1 MNMRKIY
8 LVSAAMLMT
17 AAVSFG
23 QNFNPTVEVTNTYQ
37 GNASEVHKP
46 LLGMNVPDSLLRFDL
61 DFDYEVFEKPY
72 QGAYSFKPYMLNMRP
87 AKDAWRGRKLY
98 LKAGAGYTLHPRFEF
113 VFSPEQS
120 GPFQMSVYASHKS
133 YFGNYHEIKPELKDD
148 LYRLEKSGNGFKGYD
163 ALTSAGF
170 DGRYNWD
177 RAILSFGLGYYGVA
191 AKDSRMS
198 RCLNAFD
205 FKARVRSNNDAESY
219 FYYDVAMKGRIAS
232 DKMDLD
238 KIPVRMYSGGLS
250 GKWNILSPDRQG
262 ESWFVLDGLAGTVLD
277 SRRSI
282 LVGFEGE
289 TASYGRF
296 YDGNIGRVA
305 LVPSYRFKSGRWNLN
320 LGVKL
325 EFMFRNDADTLSF
338 GKMGGGKGQ
347 IVYPDAHIS
356 FAVGGNVALYA
367 DATGGSRLNT
377 YSSQISENHHLNPSF
392 LVAPVYELITPLVDN
407 TVEKVNARI
416 GVRGSAASSFQFDVN
431 GGVGLYGNA
440 LMESGLF
447 TAGGDLVPAL
457 AYSDYNLI
465 YANALVGLRT
475 GRVKIDADFRYR
487 GVSFPDNDALNLG
500 FTLPKY
506 SGGVRASYDISSRL
520 YAGINVEAAS
530 WREGKCRKA
539 SFAGLGGD
547 EDDLTPVSQVTV
559 SEEIVKVRVPGYVDL
574 GVNCGYK
581 FNRKLEFW
589 LESGNLLCQTIQR
602 NPLYA
607 EKGLWV
613 TAGVSLN
620 L

>member
-1 MNMRKIY
+1 MRKIY

-87 AKDAWRGRKLY
+87 AKDAWRGRQLY
-98 LKAGAGYTLHPRFEF
+98 LKAGAGYTLHPQFEF
-113 VFSPEQS
+113 VFSPERK

-133 YFGNYHEIKPELKDD
+133 YFGNYHEIKPELQDG
-148 LYRLEKSGNGFKGYD
+148 LYRMKKSGGKFGGYD

-177 RAILSFGLGYYGVA
+177 RTILSFGIGYYGLA
-191 AKDSRMS
+191 AKDSVMS
-198 RCLNAFD
+198 RSYNAFD
-205 FKARVRSNNDAESY
+205 FNARVRSNNDSESY
-219 FYYDVAMKGRIAS
+219 FLYDIGLRGRVANDGLDYKSFSFPDGVTV
-232 DKMDLD
+232 DKQNENWVL
-238 KIPVRMYSGGLS
+238 
-250 GKWNILSPDRQG
+250 
-262 ESWFVLDGLAGTVLD
+262 LDGLVGPVVNN
-277 SRRSI
+277 SRSI
-282 LVGFEGE
+282 LVGFEAE
-289 TASYGRF
+289 SASYSRF

-305 LVPSYRFKSGRWNLN
+305 LIPSYRFKSGRWNLN

-356 FAVGGNVALYA
+356 FAAGGNVALYA

-530 WREGKCRKA
+530 WRDGKCA
-539 SFAGLGGD
+539 SVAS
-547 EDDLTPVSQVTV
+547 EDILD
-559 SEEIVKVRVPGYVDL
+559 VRVPGYVDL

-589 LESGNLLCQTIQR
+589 LESGNLLCQAIQR
-602 NPLYA
+602 NPFYA
-607 EKGLWV
+607 EKGPWV

>member
-133 YFGNYHEIKPELKDD
+133 YFGNYHEIKPELQDR
-148 LYRLEKSGNGFKGYD
+148 LYRMKKSGGKFGGYD

-177 RAILSFGLGYYGVA
+177 RTILSFGIGYYGLA
-191 AKDSRMS
+191 AKDSVMS
-198 RCLNAFD
+198 RSYNAFD
-205 FKARVRSNNDAESY
+205 FNARVRSNNDSESY
-219 FYYDVAMKGRIAS
+219 FLYDIGLRGRVANDGLDYKSFSFPDGVTV
-232 DKMDLD
+232 DKQNENWVL
-238 KIPVRMYSGGLS
+238 
-250 GKWNILSPDRQG
+250 
-262 ESWFVLDGLAGTVLD
+262 LDGLVGPVVNN
-277 SRRSI
+277 SRSI
-282 LVGFEGE
+282 LVGFEAE
-289 TASYGRF
+289 SASYSRF

-305 LVPSYRFKSGRWNLN
+305 LIPSYRFKSGRWNLN

-530 WREGKCRKA
+530 WRDGKCA
-539 SFAGLGGD
+539 SVAS
-547 EDDLTPVSQVTV
+547 EDILD
-559 SEEIVKVRVPGYVDL
+559 VRVPGYVDL

-581 FNRKLEFW
+581 FNRKWTLW

-602 NPLYA
+602 TPFYA
-607 EKGLWV
+607 EKGPWV
-613 TAGVSLN
+613 TAGISLN

>member
-87 AKDAWRGRKLY
+87 AKDAWRGCQLY

-133 YFGNYHEIKPELKDD
+133 YFGNYHEIKPELQDG
-148 LYRLEKSGNGFKGYD
+148 LYRMKKSGGKFGGYD

-177 RAILSFGLGYYGVA
+177 RTILSFGIGYYGLA
-191 AKDSRMS
+191 AKDSVMS
-198 RCLNAFD
+198 RSYNAFD
-205 FKARVRSNNDAESY
+205 FNARVRSNNDSESY
-219 FYYDVAMKGRIAS
+219 FLYDIELRGRVANDGLDYKSFSFPEGVS
-232 DKMDLD
+232 VDKQNENWVL
-238 KIPVRMYSGGLS
+238 
-250 GKWNILSPDRQG
+250 
-262 ESWFVLDGLAGTVLD
+262 LDGLVGPVVNN
-277 SRRSI
+277 SRSI
-282 LVGFEGE
+282 LVGFEAE
-289 TASYGRF
+289 SASYSRF
-296 YDGNIGRVA
+296 YDGNVGRVA
-305 LVPSYRFKSGRWNLN
+305 LIPSYRFKSGRWNLN

-356 FAVGGNVALYA
+356 FAAGGNVALYA

-530 WREGKCRKA
+530 WRDGKCA
-539 SFAGLGGD
+539 SVAS
-547 EDDLTPVSQVTV
+547 EDILD
-559 SEEIVKVRVPGYVDL
+559 VRVPGYVDL

-589 LESGNLLCQTIQR
+589 LESGNLLCQAIQR
-602 NPLYA
+602 NPFYA
-607 EKGLWV
+607 EKGPWV

>member
-87 AKDAWRGRKLY
+87 AKDAWRGRQLY

-133 YFGNYHEIKPELKDD
+133 YFGNYHEIKPELQDG
-148 LYRLEKSGNGFKGYD
+148 LYRMKKSGGKFGGYD

-177 RAILSFGLGYYGVA
+177 RTILSFGIGYYGLA
-191 AKDSRMS
+191 AKDSVMS
-198 RCLNAFD
+198 RSYNAFD
-205 FKARVRSNNDAESY
+205 FNARVRSNNDSESY
-219 FYYDVAMKGRIAS
+219 FLYDIELRGRVANDGLDYKSFSFPDGVTV
-232 DKMDLD
+232 DKQNENWVL
-238 KIPVRMYSGGLS
+238 
-250 GKWNILSPDRQG
+250 
-262 ESWFVLDGLAGTVLD
+262 LDGLVGPVVNN
-277 SRRSI
+277 SRSI
-282 LVGFEGE
+282 LVGFEAE
-289 TASYGRF
+289 SASYSRF

-305 LVPSYRFKSGRWNLN
+305 LIPSYRFKSGRWNLN

-356 FAVGGNVALYA
+356 FAAGGNVALYA

-530 WREGKCRKA
+530 WRDGKCA
-539 SFAGLGGD
+539 SVAS
-547 EDDLTPVSQVTV
+547 EDILD
-559 SEEIVKVRVPGYVDL
+559 VRVPGYVDL

-581 FNRKLEFW
+581 FNRKWTLW

-602 NPLYA
+602 TPFYA
-607 EKGLWV
+607 EKGPWF
-613 TAGVSLN
+613 TAGISLN

>member
-87 AKDAWRGRKLY
+87 AKDAWRGRQLY
-98 LKAGAGYTLHPRFEF
+98 LKAGAGYTLHPQFEF

-133 YFGNYHEIKPELKDD
+133 YFGNYHEIKPELQDG
-148 LYRLEKSGNGFKGYD
+148 LYRMKKSGGKFGGYD

-177 RAILSFGLGYYGVA
+177 RTILSFGIGYYGLA
-191 AKDSRMS
+191 AKDSVMS
-198 RCLNAFD
+198 RSYNAFD
-205 FKARVRSNNDAESY
+205 FNARVRSNNDSESY
-219 FYYDVAMKGRIAS
+219 FLYDIGLRGRVANDGLDYKSFSFPDGVTV
-232 DKMDLD
+232 DKQNENWVL
-238 KIPVRMYSGGLS
+238 
-250 GKWNILSPDRQG
+250 
-262 ESWFVLDGLAGTVLD
+262 LDGLVGPVVNN
-277 SRRSI
+277 SRSI
-282 LVGFEGE
+282 LVGFEAE
-289 TASYGRF
+289 SASYSRF

-305 LVPSYRFKSGRWNLN
+305 LIPSYRFKSGRWNLN

-356 FAVGGNVALYA
+356 FAAGGNVALYA
-367 DATGGSRLNT
+367 DAIGGSRLNT

-530 WREGKCRKA
+530 WRDGKCA
-539 SFAGLGGD
+539 SVAS
-547 EDDLTPVSQVTV
+547 EDILD
-559 SEEIVKVRVPGYVDL
+559 VRVPGYVDL

-589 LESGNLLCQTIQR
+589 LESGNLLCQAIQR
-602 NPLYA
+602 NPFYA
-607 EKGLWV
+607 EKGPWV

>member
-87 AKDAWRGRKLY
+87 AKDAWRGRQLY
-98 LKAGAGYTLHPRFEF
+98 LKAGAGYTLHPQFEF

-133 YFGNYHEIKPELKDD
+133 YFGNYHEIKPELQDG
-148 LYRLEKSGNGFKGYD
+148 LYRMKKSGGKFGGYD

-177 RAILSFGLGYYGVA
+177 RTILSFGIGYYGLA
-191 AKDSRMS
+191 AKDSVMS
-198 RCLNAFD
+198 RSYNAFD
-205 FKARVRSNNDAESY
+205 FNARVRSNNDSESY
-219 FYYDVAMKGRIAS
+219 FLYDIGLRGRVANDGLDYKSFSFPDGVTV
-232 DKMDLD
+232 DKQNENRVL
-238 KIPVRMYSGGLS
+238 
-250 GKWNILSPDRQG
+250 
-262 ESWFVLDGLAGTVLD
+262 LDGLVGPVVNN
-277 SRRSI
+277 SRSI
-282 LVGFEGE
+282 LVGFEAE
-289 TASYGRF
+289 SASYSRF

-305 LVPSYRFKSGRWNLN
+305 LIPSYRFKSGRWNLN

-356 FAVGGNVALYA
+356 FAAGGNVALYA

-440 LMESGLF
+440 LMESGF
-447 TAGGDLVPAL
+447 FNADGDLVPSL
-457 AYSDYNLI
+457 TYSDINLI
-465 YANALVGLRT
+465 YANVLLGWKSN
-475 GRVKIDADFRYR
+475 RVKVDADFRYR
-487 GVSFPDNDALNLG
+487 GVSFPDKDAMNLG
-500 FTLPKY
+500 FALPKY
-506 SGGVRASYDISSRL
+506 GGGLRATYDISSRL
-520 YAGINVEAAS
+520 YAGVAVEASS
-530 WREGKCRKA
+530 WREGKC
-539 SFAGLGGD
+539 
-547 EDDLTPVSQVTV
+547 VSAV
-559 SEEIVKVRVPGYVDL
+559 SEELAKVRVPGYVDL

-589 LESGNLLCQTIQR
+589 LESGNLLCQAIQR
-602 NPLYA
+602 NPFYA
-607 EKGLWV
+607 EKGPWV

>member
-87 AKDAWRGRKLY
+87 AKDAWRGRQLY
-98 LKAGAGYTLHPRFEF
+98 LKAGAGYTLHPQFEF
-113 VFSPEQS
+113 VYSPEQS

-133 YFGNYHEIKPELKDD
+133 YFGNYHEIAPQMKEDGV
-148 LYRLEKSGNGFKGYD
+148 YRLKKSGGKFGGYD

-177 RAILSFGLGYYGVA
+177 RTILSFGIGYYGLA
-191 AKDSRMS
+191 AKDSVMS
-198 RCLNAFD
+198 RSYNAFD
-205 FKARVRSNNDAESY
+205 FNARVRSNNDSESY
-219 FYYDVAMKGRIAS
+219 FLYDIGLRGRVANDGLDYKSFSFPDGVTV
-232 DKMDLD
+232 DKQNENWVL
-238 KIPVRMYSGGLS
+238 
-250 GKWNILSPDRQG
+250 
-262 ESWFVLDGLAGTVLD
+262 LDGLVGPVVNN
-277 SRRSI
+277 SRSI
-282 LVGFEGE
+282 LVGFEAE
-289 TASYGRF
+289 SASYSRF

-305 LVPSYRFKSGRWNLN
+305 LIPSYRFKSGRWNLN

-338 GKMGGGKGQ
+338 GKMSGGKGQ

-356 FAVGGNVALYA
+356 FAAGGNVALYA

-530 WREGKCRKA
+530 WRDGKCA
-539 SFAGLGGD
+539 SVAS
-547 EDDLTPVSQVTV
+547 EDILD
-559 SEEIVKVRVPGYVDL
+559 VRVPGYVDL

-581 FNRKLEFW
+581 FNRKWTLW

-602 NPLYA
+602 TPFYA
-607 EKGLWV
+607 EKGPWV
-613 TAGVSLN
+613 TAGISLN

>member
-1 MNMRKIY
+1 MRKIY

-87 AKDAWRGRKLY
+87 AKDAWRGRQLY

-133 YFGNYHEIKPELKDD
+133 YFGNYHEIKPELQDG
-148 LYRLEKSGNGFKGYD
+148 LYRMKKSGGKFGGYD

-177 RAILSFGLGYYGVA
+177 RTILSFGIGYYGLA
-191 AKDSRMS
+191 AKDSVMS
-198 RCLNAFD
+198 RSYNAFD
-205 FKARVRSNNDAESY
+205 FNARVRSNNDSESY
-219 FYYDVAMKGRIAS
+219 FLYDIGLRGRVANDGLDYKSFSFPDGVTV
-232 DKMDLD
+232 DKQNENWVL
-238 KIPVRMYSGGLS
+238 
-250 GKWNILSPDRQG
+250 
-262 ESWFVLDGLAGTVLD
+262 LDGLVGPVVNN
-277 SRRSI
+277 SRSF
-282 LVGFEGE
+282 LVGFEAE
-289 TASYGRF
+289 SASYSRF

-305 LVPSYRFKSGRWNLN
+305 LIPSYRFKSGRWNLN

-356 FAVGGNVALYA
+356 FAAGGNVALYA

-440 LMESGLF
+440 LMESGF
-447 TAGGDLVPAL
+447 FNADGDLVPSL
-457 AYSDYNLI
+457 TYSDINLI
-465 YANALVGLRT
+465 YANVLLGWKSN
-475 GRVKIDADFRYR
+475 RVKVDADFRYR
-487 GVSFPDNDALNLG
+487 GVSFPDKDAMNLG
-500 FTLPKY
+500 FALPKY
-506 SGGVRASYDISSRL
+506 SGGLRATYDISSRL
-520 YAGINVEAAS
+520 YAGVAMEASS
-530 WREGKCRKA
+530 WREGKC
-539 SFAGLGGD
+539 
-547 EDDLTPVSQVTV
+547 VSAV
-559 SEEIVKVRVPGYVDL
+559 SEELAKVRVPGYVDL

-589 LESGNLLCQTIQR
+589 LESGNLLCQAIQR
-602 NPLYA
+602 NPFYA
-607 EKGLWV
+607 EKGPWV

>member
-87 AKDAWRGRKLY
+87 AKDAWRGRQLY
-98 LKAGAGYTLHPRFEF
+98 LKAGAGYTLHPQFEF

-133 YFGNYHEIKPELKDD
+133 YFGNYHEIKPELQDG
-148 LYRLEKSGNGFKGYD
+148 LYRMKKSGGKFGGYD

-177 RAILSFGLGYYGVA
+177 RTILSFGIGYYGLA
-191 AKDSRMS
+191 AKDSVMS
-198 RCLNAFD
+198 RSYNAFD
-205 FKARVRSNNDAESY
+205 FNARVRSNNDSESY
-219 FYYDVAMKGRIAS
+219 FLYDIGLRGRVANDGLDYKSFSFPDGVTV
-232 DKMDLD
+232 DKQNENWVL
-238 KIPVRMYSGGLS
+238 
-250 GKWNILSPDRQG
+250 
-262 ESWFVLDGLAGTVLD
+262 LDGLVGPVVNN
-277 SRRSI
+277 SRSI
-282 LVGFEGE
+282 LVGFEAE
-289 TASYGRF
+289 SASYSRF

-305 LVPSYRFKSGRWNLN
+305 LIPSYRFKSGRWNLN

-356 FAVGGNVALYA
+356 FAAGGNVALYA

-530 WREGKCRKA
+530 WRDGKCA
-539 SFAGLGGD
+539 SVAS
-547 EDDLTPVSQVTV
+547 EDILD
-559 SEEIVKVRVPGYVDL
+559 VRVPGYVDL

-581 FNRKLEFW
+581 FNRKWTLW

-602 NPLYA
+602 TPFYA
-607 EKGLWV
+607 EKGPWV
-613 TAGVSLN
+613 TAGISLN

>member
-37 GNASEVHKP
+37 GNASEVRKP

-87 AKDAWRGRKLY
+87 AKDAWRGRQLY

-148 LYRLEKSGNGFKGYD
+148 LYRLEESGNGFKGYD

-177 RAILSFGLGYYGVA
+177 RAILSFGLGYYGLA
-191 AKDSRMS
+191 AKDSVMS
-198 RCLNAFD
+198 RSYNAFD
-205 FKARVRSNNDAESY
+205 FNARVRSNNDSESY
-219 FYYDVAMKGRIAS
+219 FLYDIGLRGRVANDGLDYKSFSFPDGVTV
-232 DKMDLD
+232 DKQNENWVL
-238 KIPVRMYSGGLS
+238 
-250 GKWNILSPDRQG
+250 
-262 ESWFVLDGLAGTVLD
+262 LDGLVGPVVNN
-277 SRRSI
+277 SRSI
-282 LVGFEGE
+282 LVGFEAE
-289 TASYGRF
+289 SASYSRF

-305 LVPSYRFKSGRWNLN
+305 LIPSYRFKSGRWNLN

-530 WREGKCRKA
+530 WRDGKCA
-539 SFAGLGGD
+539 SVAS
-547 EDDLTPVSQVTV
+547 EDILD
-559 SEEIVKVRVPGYVDL
+559 VRVPGYVDL

-581 FNRKLEFW
+581 FNRKWTLW

-602 NPLYA
+602 TPFYA
-607 EKGLWV
+607 EKGPWF
-613 TAGVSLN
+613 TAGISLN

>member
-1 MNMRKIY
+1 MRKIY

-87 AKDAWRGRKLY
+87 AKDAWRGRRLY

-133 YFGNYHEIKPELKDD
+133 YFGNYHEIKPELQDG
-148 LYRLEKSGNGFKGYD
+148 LYRMKKSGGKFGGYD

-177 RAILSFGLGYYGVA
+177 RTILSFGIGYYGLA
-191 AKDSRMS
+191 AKDSVMS
-198 RCLNAFD
+198 RSYNAFD
-205 FKARVRSNNDAESY
+205 FNARVRSNNDSESY
-219 FYYDVAMKGRIAS
+219 FLYDIELRGRVANDGLDYKSFSFPDGVTV
-232 DKMDLD
+232 DKQNENWVL
-238 KIPVRMYSGGLS
+238 
-250 GKWNILSPDRQG
+250 
-262 ESWFVLDGLAGTVLD
+262 LDGLVGPVVNN
-277 SRRSI
+277 SRSI
-282 LVGFEGE
+282 LVGFEAE
-289 TASYGRF
+289 SASYSRF

-305 LVPSYRFKSGRWNLN
+305 LIPSYRFKSGRWNLN

-530 WREGKCRKA
+530 WRDGKCA
-539 SFAGLGGD
+539 SVAS
-547 EDDLTPVSQVTV
+547 EDILD
-559 SEEIVKVRVPGYVDL
+559 VRVPGYVDL

-581 FNRKLEFW
+581 FNRKWTLW

-602 NPLYA
+602 TPFYA
-607 EKGLWV
+607 EKGPWV
-613 TAGVSLN
+613 TAGISLN

>member
-46 LLGMNVPDSLLRFDL
+46 LLGMNIPDSLLHFDL

-87 AKDAWRGRKLY
+87 AKDAWRGRQLY
-98 LKAGAGYTLHPRFEF
+98 LKAGAGYTLHPQFEF
-113 VFSPEQS
+113 VYSPEQS

-133 YFGNYHEIKPELKDD
+133 YFGNYHEIKPELQDG
-148 LYRLEKSGNGFKGYD
+148 LYRMKKSGGKFGGYD

-177 RAILSFGLGYYGVA
+177 RTILSFGIGYYGLA
-191 AKDSRMS
+191 AKDSVMS
-198 RCLNAFD
+198 RSYNAFD
-205 FKARVRSNNDAESY
+205 FNARVRSNNDSESY
-219 FYYDVAMKGRIAS
+219 FLYDIGLRGRVANDGLDYKSFSFPDGVTV
-232 DKMDLD
+232 DKQNENRVL
-238 KIPVRMYSGGLS
+238 
-250 GKWNILSPDRQG
+250 
-262 ESWFVLDGLAGTVLD
+262 LDGLVGPVVNN
-277 SRRSI
+277 SRSI
-282 LVGFEGE
+282 LVGFEAE
-289 TASYGRF
+289 SASYSRF

-305 LVPSYRFKSGRWNLN
+305 LIPSYRFKSGRWNLN

-356 FAVGGNVALYA
+356 FAAGGNVALYA

-377 YSSQISENHHLNPSF
+377 YSSQISENHHLNPSL

-440 LMESGLF
+440 LMESGF
-447 TAGGDLVPAL
+447 FNAEGDLVPSL
-457 AYSDYNLI
+457 TYSDINLI
-465 YANALVGLRT
+465 YANVLLGWKSN
-475 GRVKIDADFRYR
+475 RVKVDADFRYR
-487 GVSFPDNDALNLG
+487 GVSFPDNDAMNLG

-506 SGGVRASYDISSRL
+506 SGGVRASYDISSRV

-530 WREGKCRKA
+530 WRDGKCA
-539 SFAGLGGD
+539 SVAS
-547 EDDLTPVSQVTV
+547 EDILD
-559 SEEIVKVRVPGYVDL
+559 VRVPGYVDL

-589 LESGNLLCQTIQR
+589 LESGNLLCQAIQR
-602 NPLYA
+602 NPFYA
-607 EKGLWV
+607 EKGPWV

>member
-87 AKDAWRGRKLY
+87 AKDAWRGRQLY
-98 LKAGAGYTLHPRFEF
+98 LKAGAGYTLHPQFEF
-113 VFSPEQS
+113 VYSPEQS

-133 YFGNYHEIKPELKDD
+133 YFGNYHEIKPELQDG
-148 LYRLEKSGNGFKGYD
+148 LYRMKKSGGKFGGYD

-177 RAILSFGLGYYGVA
+177 RTILSFGIGYYGLA
-191 AKDSRMS
+191 AKDSVMS
-198 RCLNAFD
+198 RSYNAFD
-205 FKARVRSNNDAESY
+205 FNARVRSNNDSESY
-219 FYYDVAMKGRIAS
+219 FLYDIGLRGRVANDGLDYKSFSFPDGVTV
-232 DKMDLD
+232 DKQNENWVL
-238 KIPVRMYSGGLS
+238 
-250 GKWNILSPDRQG
+250 
-262 ESWFVLDGLAGTVLD
+262 LDGLVGPVVNN
-277 SRRSI
+277 SRSI
-282 LVGFEGE
+282 LVGFEAE
-289 TASYGRF
+289 SASYSRF

-305 LVPSYRFKSGRWNLN
+305 LIPSYRFKSGRWNLN

-356 FAVGGNVALYA
+356 FAAGGNVALYA

-407 TVEKVNARI
+407 TVEKVNAKI

-487 GVSFPDNDALNLG
+487 GVSFPDNDALNLW

-530 WREGKCRKA
+530 WRDGKCA
-539 SFAGLGGD
+539 SVAS
-547 EDDLTPVSQVTV
+547 EDILD
-559 SEEIVKVRVPGYVDL
+559 VRVPGYVDL

-581 FNRKLEFW
+581 FNRKWTLW

-602 NPLYA
+602 TPFYA
-607 EKGLWV
+607 EKGPWV
-613 TAGVSLN
+613 TAGISLN

>member
-87 AKDAWRGRKLY
+87 AKDAWRGRQLY

-148 LYRLEKSGNGFKGYD
+148 LYRMKKSGGKFGGYD

-177 RAILSFGLGYYGVA
+177 RTILSFGIGYYGLA
-191 AKDSRMS
+191 AKDSVMS
-198 RCLNAFD
+198 RSYNAFD
-205 FKARVRSNNDAESY
+205 FNARVRSNNDSESY
-219 FYYDVAMKGRIAS
+219 FLYDIGLRGRVANDGLDYKSFSFPDGVTV
-232 DKMDLD
+232 DKQNENWVL
-238 KIPVRMYSGGLS
+238 
-250 GKWNILSPDRQG
+250 
-262 ESWFVLDGLAGTVLD
+262 LDGLVGPVVNN
-277 SRRSI
+277 SRSI
-282 LVGFEGE
+282 LVGFEAE
-289 TASYGRF
+289 SASYSRF

-305 LVPSYRFKSGRWNLN
+305 LIPSYRFKSGRWNLN

-447 TAGGDLVPAL
+447 TPAETL
-457 AYSDYNLI
+457 C
-465 YANALVGLRT
+465 LRWH
-475 GRVKIDADFRYR
+475 I
-487 GVSFPDNDALNLG
+487 
-500 FTLPKY
+500 
-506 SGGVRASYDISSRL
+506 
-520 YAGINVEAAS
+520 
-530 WREGKCRKA
+530 
-539 SFAGLGGD
+539 
-547 EDDLTPVSQVTV
+547 
-559 SEEIVKVRVPGYVDL
+559 
-574 GVNCGYK
+574 
-581 FNRKLEFW
+581 
-589 LESGNLLCQTIQR
+589 QTTI
-602 NPLYA
+602 
-607 EKGLWV
+607 
-613 TAGVSLN
+613 
-620 L
+620 

>member
-87 AKDAWRGRKLY
+87 AKDAWRGRQLY
-98 LKAGAGYTLHPRFEF
+98 LKAGAGYTLHPQFEF
-113 VFSPEQS
+113 VYSPEQS

-133 YFGNYHEIKPELKDD
+133 YFGNYHEIKPELQDG
-148 LYRLEKSGNGFKGYD
+148 LYRIKKSGGKFGGYD

-177 RAILSFGLGYYGVA
+177 RTILSFGIGYYGLA
-191 AKDSRMS
+191 AKDSVMS
-198 RCLNAFD
+198 RSYNAFD
-205 FKARVRSNNDAESY
+205 FNARVRSNNDSESY
-219 FYYDVAMKGRIAS
+219 FLYDIGLRGRVANDGLDYKSFSFPDGVTV
-232 DKMDLD
+232 DKQNENWVL
-238 KIPVRMYSGGLS
+238 
-250 GKWNILSPDRQG
+250 
-262 ESWFVLDGLAGTVLD
+262 LDGLVGPVVNN
-277 SRRSI
+277 SRSI
-282 LVGFEGE
+282 LVGFEAE
-289 TASYGRF
+289 SASYSRF

-305 LVPSYRFKSGRWNLN
+305 LIPSYRFKSGRWNLN

-530 WREGKCRKA
+530 WRDGKCA
-539 SFAGLGGD
+539 SVAS
-547 EDDLTPVSQVTV
+547 EDILD
-559 SEEIVKVRVPGYVDL
+559 VRVPGYVDL

-581 FNRKLEFW
+581 FNRKWTLW

-602 NPLYA
+602 TPFYA
-607 EKGLWV
+607 EKGPWF
-613 TAGVSLN
+613 TAGISLN

>member
-1 MNMRKIY
+1 MRKIY

-87 AKDAWRGRKLY
+87 AKDAWRGRQLY
-98 LKAGAGYTLHPRFEF
+98 LKAGAGYTLHPQFEF

-133 YFGNYHEIKPELKDD
+133 YFGNYHEIKPELQDG
-148 LYRLEKSGNGFKGYD
+148 LYRMKKSGGKFGGYD

-177 RAILSFGLGYYGVA
+177 RTILSFGIGYYGLA
-191 AKDSRMS
+191 AKDSVMS
-198 RCLNAFD
+198 RSYNAFD
-205 FKARVRSNNDAESY
+205 FNARVRSNNDSESY
-219 FYYDVAMKGRIAS
+219 FLYDIELRGRVANDGLDYKSFSFPEGVS
-232 DKMDLD
+232 VDKQNENWVL
-238 KIPVRMYSGGLS
+238 
-250 GKWNILSPDRQG
+250 
-262 ESWFVLDGLAGTVLD
+262 LDGLVGPVVNN
-277 SRRSI
+277 SRSI
-282 LVGFEGE
+282 LVGFEAE
-289 TASYGRF
+289 SASYSRF
-296 YDGNIGRVA
+296 YDGNVGRVA
-305 LVPSYRFKSGRWNLN
+305 LIPSYRFKSGRWNLN

-356 FAVGGNVALYA
+356 FAAGGNVALYA

-530 WREGKCRKA
+530 WRDGKCA
-539 SFAGLGGD
+539 SVAS
-547 EDDLTPVSQVTV
+547 EDILD
-559 SEEIVKVRVPGYVDL
+559 VRVPGYVDL

-589 LESGNLLCQTIQR
+589 LESGNLLCQAIQR
-602 NPLYA
+602 NPFYA
-607 EKGLWV
+607 EKGPWV

>member
-46 LLGMNVPDSLLRFDL
+46 LLGMNIPDSLLHFDL

-87 AKDAWRGRKLY
+87 AKDAWRGRQLY
-98 LKAGAGYTLHPRFEF
+98 LKAGAGYTLHPQFEF
-113 VFSPEQS
+113 VFSPEQG

-133 YFGNYHEIKPELKDD
+133 YFGNYHEIKPELQDG
-148 LYRLEKSGNGFKGYD
+148 LYRMKKSGGKFGGYD

-177 RAILSFGLGYYGVA
+177 RTILSFGIGYYGLA
-191 AKDSRMS
+191 AKDSVMS
-198 RCLNAFD
+198 RSYNAFD
-205 FKARVRSNNDAESY
+205 FNARVRSNNDSESY
-219 FYYDVAMKGRIAS
+219 FLYDIGLRGRVANDGLDYKSFSFPDGVTV
-232 DKMDLD
+232 DKQNENWVL
-238 KIPVRMYSGGLS
+238 
-250 GKWNILSPDRQG
+250 
-262 ESWFVLDGLAGTVLD
+262 LDGLVGPVVNN
-277 SRRSI
+277 SRSI
-282 LVGFEGE
+282 LVGFEAE
-289 TASYGRF
+289 SASYSRF
-296 YDGNIGRVA
+296 YDGNVGRVA
-305 LVPSYRFKSGRWNLN
+305 LIPSYRFKSGRWNLN

-356 FAVGGNVALYA
+356 FAAGGNVALYA

-377 YSSQISENHHLNPSF
+377 YSSQISENHHLNPSL

-440 LMESGLF
+440 LMESGF
-447 TAGGDLVPAL
+447 FNAEGDLVPSL
-457 AYSDYNLI
+457 TYSDINLI
-465 YANALVGLRT
+465 YANVLLGWKSN
-475 GRVKIDADFRYR
+475 RVKVDADFRYK
-487 GVSFPDNDALNLG
+487 GVSFPDKDAKNLG
-500 FTLPKY
+500 FALPKY
-506 SGGVRASYDISSRL
+506 GGGLRVTYDISSRL
-520 YAGINVEAAS
+520 YAGVAMEASS
-530 WREGKCRKA
+530 WREGKC
-539 SFAGLGGD
+539 
-547 EDDLTPVSQVTV
+547 VSAV
-559 SEEIVKVRVPGYVDL
+559 SEELAKVRVPGYVDL

>member
-133 YFGNYHEIKPELKDD
+133 YFGNYHEIKPELQDG
-148 LYRLEKSGNGFKGYD
+148 LYRMKKSGGKFGGYD

-177 RAILSFGLGYYGVA
+177 RTILSFGIGYYGLA
-191 AKDSRMS
+191 AKDSVMS
-198 RCLNAFD
+198 RSYNAFD
-205 FKARVRSNNDAESY
+205 FNARVRSNNDSESY
-219 FYYDVAMKGRIAS
+219 FLYDIGLRGRVANDGLDYKSFSFPDGVTV
-232 DKMDLD
+232 DKQNENWVL
-238 KIPVRMYSGGLS
+238 
-250 GKWNILSPDRQG
+250 
-262 ESWFVLDGLAGTVLD
+262 LDGLVGPVVNN
-277 SRRSI
+277 SRSI
-282 LVGFEGE
+282 LVGFEAE
-289 TASYGRF
+289 SASYSRF

-305 LVPSYRFKSGRWNLN
+305 LIPSYRFKSGRWNLN

-530 WREGKCRKA
+530 WRDGKCA
-539 SFAGLGGD
+539 SVAS
-547 EDDLTPVSQVTV
+547 EDILD
-559 SEEIVKVRVPGYVDL
+559 VRVPGYVDL

-581 FNRKLEFW
+581 FNRKWTLW

-602 NPLYA
+602 TPFYA
-607 EKGLWV
+607 EKGPWF
-613 TAGVSLN
+613 TAGISLN

>member
-1 MNMRKIY
+1 MRKIY

-87 AKDAWRGRKLY
+87 AKDAWRGRQLY

-120 GPFQMSVYASHKS
+120 GPFQMSAYASHKS
-133 YFGNYHEIKPELKDD
+133 YFGNYHEIKPELQDG
-148 LYRLEKSGNGFKGYD
+148 LYRMKKSGGKFGGYD

-177 RAILSFGLGYYGVA
+177 RTILSFGIGYYGLA
-191 AKDSRMS
+191 AKDSVMS
-198 RCLNAFD
+198 RSYNAFD
-205 FKARVRSNNDAESY
+205 FNARVRSNNDSESY
-219 FYYDVAMKGRIAS
+219 FLYDIGLRGRVANDGLDYKSFSFPDGVTV
-232 DKMDLD
+232 DKQNENWVL
-238 KIPVRMYSGGLS
+238 
-250 GKWNILSPDRQG
+250 
-262 ESWFVLDGLAGTVLD
+262 LDGLVGPVVNN
-277 SRRSI
+277 SRSI
-282 LVGFEGE
+282 LVGFEAE
-289 TASYGRF
+289 SASYSRF

-305 LVPSYRFKSGRWNLN
+305 LIPSYRFKSGRWNLN

-530 WREGKCRKA
+530 WRDGKCA
-539 SFAGLGGD
+539 SVAS
-547 EDDLTPVSQVTV
+547 EDILD
-559 SEEIVKVRVPGYVDL
+559 VRVPGYVDL

-581 FNRKLEFW
+581 FNRKWTLW

-602 NPLYA
+602 TPFYA
-607 EKGLWV
+607 EKGPWV
-613 TAGVSLN
+613 TAGISLN

>member
-87 AKDAWRGRKLY
+87 AKDAWRGRQLY
-98 LKAGAGYTLHPRFEF
+98 LKAGAGYTLHPQFEF

-133 YFGNYHEIKPELKDD
+133 YFGNYHEIKPELQDG
-148 LYRLEKSGNGFKGYD
+148 LYRMKKSGGKFGGYD

-177 RAILSFGLGYYGVA
+177 RTILSFGIGYYGLA
-191 AKDSRMS
+191 AKDSVMS
-198 RCLNAFD
+198 RSYNAFD
-205 FKARVRSNNDAESY
+205 FNARVRSNNDSESY
-219 FYYDVAMKGRIAS
+219 FLYDIGLRGRVANDGLDYKSFSFPEGVTV
-232 DKMDLD
+232 DKQNENWVL
-238 KIPVRMYSGGLS
+238 
-250 GKWNILSPDRQG
+250 
-262 ESWFVLDGLAGTVLD
+262 LDGLVGPVVNN
-277 SRRSI
+277 SRSF
-282 LVGFEGE
+282 LVGFEAE
-289 TASYGRF
+289 SASYSRF

-305 LVPSYRFKSGRWNLN
+305 LIPSYRFKSGRWNLN

-356 FAVGGNVALYA
+356 FAAGGNVALYA

-440 LMESGLF
+440 LMESGF
-447 TAGGDLVPAL
+447 FNADGDLVPSL
-457 AYSDYNLI
+457 TYSDINLI
-465 YANALVGLRT
+465 YANVLLGWKSN
-475 GRVKIDADFRYR
+475 RVKVDADFRYR
-487 GVSFPDNDALNLG
+487 GVSFPDKDAMNLG
-500 FTLPKY
+500 FALPKY
-506 SGGVRASYDISSRL
+506 SGGLRATYDISSRL
-520 YAGINVEAAS
+520 YAGVAVEASS
-530 WREGKCRKA
+530 WREGKC
-539 SFAGLGGD
+539 
-547 EDDLTPVSQVTV
+547 VSAV
-559 SEEIVKVRVPGYVDL
+559 SEELAKVRVPGYVDL

-589 LESGNLLCQTIQR
+589 LESGNLLCQAIQR
-602 NPLYA
+602 NPFYA
-607 EKGLWV
+607 EKGPWV

>member
-87 AKDAWRGRKLY
+87 AKDAWRGRQLY
-98 LKAGAGYTLHPRFEF
+98 LKAGAGYTLHPQFEF
-113 VFSPEQS
+113 VYSPEQS

-133 YFGNYHEIKPELKDD
+133 YFGNYHEIKPELQDG
-148 LYRLEKSGNGFKGYD
+148 LYRMKKSGGKFGGYD

-177 RAILSFGLGYYGVA
+177 RTILSFGIGYYGLA
-191 AKDSRMS
+191 AKDSVMS
-198 RCLNAFD
+198 RSYNAFD
-205 FKARVRSNNDAESY
+205 FNARVRSNNDSESY
-219 FYYDVAMKGRIAS
+219 FLYDIGLRGRVANDGLDYKSFSFPDGVTV
-232 DKMDLD
+232 DKQNENWVL
-238 KIPVRMYSGGLS
+238 
-250 GKWNILSPDRQG
+250 
-262 ESWFVLDGLAGTVLD
+262 LDGLVGPVVNN
-277 SRRSI
+277 SRSI
-282 LVGFEGE
+282 LVGFEAE
-289 TASYGRF
+289 SASYSRF

-305 LVPSYRFKSGRWNLN
+305 LIPSYRFKSGRWNLN

-347 IVYPDAHIS
+347 IVYPDVHVS
-356 FAVGGNVALYA
+356 FAAGNGVALYA

-377 YSSQISENHHLNPSF
+377 YSSQISRNHHFNPSF
-392 LVAPVYELITPLVDN
+392 LVPANLDLMTSLVDN
-407 TVEKVNARI
+407 TVENLNAKV
-416 GVRGSAASSFQFDVN
+416 GVRGSISSSFRFDLN
-431 GGVGLYGNA
+431 GGVGIYENLM
-440 LMESGLF
+440 MESGRF
-447 TAGGDLVPAL
+447 VQNSFSPDV
-457 AYSDYNLI
+457 AYSDANII
-465 YANALVGLRT
+465 YANALMGLQA
-475 GRVKIDADFRYR
+475 GRFNVDADLRFRNL
-487 GVSFPDNDALNLG
+487 SFPDNDADNLG
-500 FTLPKY
+500 FALPKY
-506 SGGVRASYDISSRL
+506 SGGIKLTYNINSRL
-520 YAGINVEAAS
+520 YAGFSVEASS
-530 WREGKCRKA
+530 WREGKYRKA

-547 EDDLTPVSQVTV
+547 EDDLTPVSPVTV

-581 FNRKLEFW
+581 FNRKLELW

>member
-37 GNASEVHKP
+37 GNASEVRKP

-133 YFGNYHEIKPELKDD
+133 YFGNYHEIKPELQDG
-148 LYRLEKSGNGFKGYD
+148 LYRMKKSGGKFGGYD

-177 RAILSFGLGYYGVA
+177 RTILSFGIGYYGLA
-191 AKDSRMS
+191 AKDSVMS
-198 RCLNAFD
+198 RSYNAFD
-205 FKARVRSNNDAESY
+205 FNARVRSNNDSESY
-219 FYYDVAMKGRIAS
+219 FLYDIGLRGRVANDGLDYKSFSFPDGVTV
-232 DKMDLD
+232 DKQNENWVL
-238 KIPVRMYSGGLS
+238 
-250 GKWNILSPDRQG
+250 
-262 ESWFVLDGLAGTVLD
+262 LDGLVGPVVNN
-277 SRRSI
+277 SRSI
-282 LVGFEGE
+282 LVGFEAE
-289 TASYGRF
+289 SASYSRF

-305 LVPSYRFKSGRWNLN
+305 LIPSYRFKSGRWNLN

-416 GVRGSAASSFQFDVN
+416 GVRGRAASSFQFDVN

-530 WREGKCRKA
+530 WRDGKCA
-539 SFAGLGGD
+539 SVAS
-547 EDDLTPVSQVTV
+547 EDILD
-559 SEEIVKVRVPGYVDL
+559 VRVPGYVDL

-581 FNRKLEFW
+581 FNRKWTLW

-602 NPLYA
+602 TPFYA
-607 EKGLWV
+607 EKGPWF
-613 TAGVSLN
+613 TAGISLN

>member
-87 AKDAWRGRKLY
+87 AKDAWRGRQLY
-98 LKAGAGYTLHPRFEF
+98 LKAGAGYTLHPQFEF
-113 VFSPEQS
+113 VYSPEQS

-133 YFGNYHEIKPELKDD
+133 YFGNYHEIKPELQDG
-148 LYRLEKSGNGFKGYD
+148 LYRMKKSGGKFGGYD

-177 RAILSFGLGYYGVA
+177 RTILSFGIGYYGLT
-191 AKDSRMS
+191 AKDSVMS
-198 RCLNAFD
+198 RSYNAFD
-205 FKARVRSNNDAESY
+205 FNARVRSNNDSESY
-219 FYYDVAMKGRIAS
+219 FLYDIGLRGRVANDGLDYKSFSFPDGVTV
-232 DKMDLD
+232 DKQNENWVL
-238 KIPVRMYSGGLS
+238 
-250 GKWNILSPDRQG
+250 
-262 ESWFVLDGLAGTVLD
+262 LDGLVGPVVNN
-277 SRRSI
+277 SRSI
-282 LVGFEGE
+282 LVGFEAE
-289 TASYGRF
+289 SASYSRF

-305 LVPSYRFKSGRWNLN
+305 LIPSYRFKSGRWNLN

-530 WREGKCRKA
+530 WRDGKCA
-539 SFAGLGGD
+539 SVAS
-547 EDDLTPVSQVTV
+547 EDILD
-559 SEEIVKVRVPGYVDL
+559 VRVPGYVDL

>member
-1 MNMRKIY
+1 MRKIY

-46 LLGMNVPDSLLRFDL
+46 LLGMNIPDSLLHFDL

-87 AKDAWRGRKLY
+87 AKDAWRGRQLY
-98 LKAGAGYTLHPRFEF
+98 LKAGAGYTLHPQFEF

-133 YFGNYHEIKPELKDD
+133 YFGNYHEIKPELQDG
-148 LYRLEKSGNGFKGYD
+148 LYRMKKSGGKFGGYD

-177 RAILSFGLGYYGVA
+177 RTILSFGIGYYGLA
-191 AKDSRMS
+191 AKDSVMS
-198 RCLNAFD
+198 RSYNAFD
-205 FKARVRSNNDAESY
+205 FNARVRSNNDSESY
-219 FYYDVAMKGRIAS
+219 FLYDIELRGRVANDGLDYKSFSFPEGVS
-232 DKMDLD
+232 VDKQNENWVL
-238 KIPVRMYSGGLS
+238 
-250 GKWNILSPDRQG
+250 
-262 ESWFVLDGLAGTVLD
+262 LDGLVGPVVNN
-277 SRRSI
+277 SRSI
-282 LVGFEGE
+282 LVGFEAE
-289 TASYGRF
+289 SASYSRF
-296 YDGNIGRVA
+296 YDGNVGRVA
-305 LVPSYRFKSGRWNLN
+305 LIPSYRFKSGRWNLN

-356 FAVGGNVALYA
+356 FAAGGNVALYA

-377 YSSQISENHHLNPSF
+377 YSSQISENHHLNHSF

-440 LMESGLF
+440 LMESGF
-447 TAGGDLVPAL
+447 FNADGDLVPSL
-457 AYSDYNLI
+457 TYSDINLI
-465 YANALVGLRT
+465 YANVLLGWKSN
-475 GRVKIDADFRYR
+475 RVKVDADFRYR
-487 GVSFPDNDALNLG
+487 GVSFPDKDAMNLG
-500 FTLPKY
+500 FALPKY
-506 SGGVRASYDISSRL
+506 GGGLRATYDISSRL
-520 YAGINVEAAS
+520 YVGVAVEASS
-530 WREGKCRKA
+530 WREGKC
-539 SFAGLGGD
+539 
-547 EDDLTPVSQVTV
+547 VSAV
-559 SEEIVKVRVPGYVDL
+559 SEELAKVRVPGYVDL

-589 LESGNLLCQTIQR
+589 LESGNLLCQAIQR
-602 NPLYA
+602 NPFYA
-607 EKGLWV
+607 EKGPWV

>member
-98 LKAGAGYTLHPRFEF
+98 LKAGAGYTLRPRFEF

-133 YFGNYHEIKPELKDD
+133 YFGNYHEIKPELQDG
-148 LYRLEKSGNGFKGYD
+148 LYRMKKSGGKFGGYD

-177 RAILSFGLGYYGVA
+177 RTILSFGIGYYGLA
-191 AKDSRMS
+191 AKDSVMS
-198 RCLNAFD
+198 RSYNAFD
-205 FKARVRSNNDAESY
+205 FNARVRSNNDSESY
-219 FYYDVAMKGRIAS
+219 FLYDIGLRGRVANDGLDYKSFSFPDGVTV
-232 DKMDLD
+232 DKQNENWVL
-238 KIPVRMYSGGLS
+238 
-250 GKWNILSPDRQG
+250 
-262 ESWFVLDGLAGTVLD
+262 LDGLVGPVVNN
-277 SRRSI
+277 SRSI
-282 LVGFEGE
+282 LVGFEAE
-289 TASYGRF
+289 SASYSRF

-305 LVPSYRFKSGRWNLN
+305 LIPSYRFKSGRWNLN

-520 YAGINVEAAS
+520 YAGINVEATS
-530 WREGKCRKA
+530 WRDGKCA
-539 SFAGLGGD
+539 SVAS
-547 EDDLTPVSQVTV
+547 EDILD
-559 SEEIVKVRVPGYVDL
+559 VRVPGYVDL

>member
-1 MNMRKIY
+1 MRKIY

-87 AKDAWRGRKLY
+87 AKDAWRGRQLY
-98 LKAGAGYTLHPRFEF
+98 LKAGAGYTLHPQFEF

-133 YFGNYHEIKPELKDD
+133 YFGNYHEIKPELQDG
-148 LYRLEKSGNGFKGYD
+148 LYRMKKSGGKFGGYD

-177 RAILSFGLGYYGVA
+177 RTILSFGIGYYGLA
-191 AKDSRMS
+191 AKDSVMS
-198 RCLNAFD
+198 RSYNAFD
-205 FKARVRSNNDAESY
+205 FNARVRSNNDSESY
-219 FYYDVAMKGRIAS
+219 FLYDIGLRGRVANDGLDYKSFSFPDGVTV
-232 DKMDLD
+232 DKQNENWVL
-238 KIPVRMYSGGLS
+238 
-250 GKWNILSPDRQG
+250 
-262 ESWFVLDGLAGTVLD
+262 LDGLVGPVVNN
-277 SRRSI
+277 SRSI
-282 LVGFEGE
+282 LVGFEAE
-289 TASYGRF
+289 SASYSRF

-305 LVPSYRFKSGRWNLN
+305 LIPSYRFKSGRWNLN

-356 FAVGGNVALYA
+356 FAAGGNVALYA

-377 YSSQISENHHLNPSF
+377 YSSQISDNHHLNPSF

-440 LMESGLF
+440 LMESGF
-447 TAGGDLVPAL
+447 FNSDGALVPSL
-457 AYSDYNLI
+457 TYSDINLI
-465 YANALVGLRT
+465 YANVLLGWKSN
-475 GRVKIDADFRYR
+475 RVKVDADFRYR
-487 GVSFPDNDALNLG
+487 GVSFPDKDAMNLG
-500 FTLPKY
+500 FALPKY
-506 SGGVRASYDISSRL
+506 SGGLRATYDISSRL
-520 YAGINVEAAS
+520 YAGVAVEASS
-530 WREGKCRKA
+530 WREGKC
-539 SFAGLGGD
+539 
-547 EDDLTPVSQVTV
+547 VSAV
-559 SEEIVKVRVPGYVDL
+559 SEELAKVRVPGYVDL

-589 LESGNLLCQTIQR
+589 LESGNLLCQAIQR
-602 NPLYA
+602 NPFYA
-607 EKGLWV
+607 EKGPWV

>member
-1 MNMRKIY
+1 MRKIY

-87 AKDAWRGRKLY
+87 AKDAWRGRQLY
-98 LKAGAGYTLHPRFEF
+98 LKAGAGYTLHPQFEF

-133 YFGNYHEIKPELKDD
+133 YFGNYHEIKPELQDG
-148 LYRLEKSGNGFKGYD
+148 LYRMKKSGGKFGGYD

-177 RAILSFGLGYYGVA
+177 RTILSFGIGYYGLA
-191 AKDSRMS
+191 AKDSVMS
-198 RCLNAFD
+198 RSYNAFD
-205 FKARVRSNNDAESY
+205 FNARVRSNNDSESY
-219 FYYDVAMKGRIAS
+219 FLYDIGLRGRVANDGLDYKSFSFPDGVTV
-232 DKMDLD
+232 DKQNENWVL
-238 KIPVRMYSGGLS
+238 
-250 GKWNILSPDRQG
+250 
-262 ESWFVLDGLAGTVLD
+262 LDGLVGPVVNN
-277 SRRSI
+277 SRSI
-282 LVGFEGE
+282 LVGFEAE
-289 TASYGRF
+289 SASYSRF

-305 LVPSYRFKSGRWNLN
+305 LIPSYRFKSGRWNLN

-356 FAVGGNVALYA
+356 FAAGGNVALYA

-377 YSSQISENHHLNPSF
+377 YSSQISENHHLNPSS

-440 LMESGLF
+440 LMESGF
-447 TAGGDLVPAL
+447 FNADGDLVPSL
-457 AYSDYNLI
+457 TYSDINLI
-465 YANALVGLRT
+465 YANVLLGWKSN
-475 GRVKIDADFRYR
+475 RVKVDADFRYR
-487 GVSFPDNDALNLG
+487 GVSFPDKDAMNLG
-500 FTLPKY
+500 FVLPKY
-506 SGGVRASYDISSRL
+506 SGGLRATYDISSRL
-520 YAGINVEAAS
+520 YAGVAVEASS
-530 WREGKCRKA
+530 WREGKC
-539 SFAGLGGD
+539 
-547 EDDLTPVSQVTV
+547 VSAV
-559 SEEIVKVRVPGYVDL
+559 SEELAKVRVPGYVDL

-589 LESGNLLCQTIQR
+589 LESGNLLCQAIQR
-602 NPLYA
+602 NPFYA
-607 EKGLWV
+607 EKGPWV